1 LIDSAIILFIKAV
14 QTLLRLLPEKG
25 QRRTGI
31 LLGRCAFR
39 LLRDRRRI
47 AVSNLHRAFP
57 LLTEKDR
64 LWIAHRSF
72 ENLGV
77 NFIEMLLIPF
87 VPKDEYA
94 GRFPLEGRH
103 IVDEALKLK
112 RGVIS
117 LVFHFANWEIMGVA
131 AAILEREI
139 VVLARPLK
147 RHARLNRF
155 LNSLRVSTGL
165 KILPNAETAM
175 EVIRLLKGGAIVGIL
190 SDQRE
195 KRSRA
200 VYVEFFGEDVP
211 TNKGTAMIAMKTK
224 APVISCHLVREGFLR
239 YRIIFG
245 EQLPMERKGDLNG
258 LIASNT
264 RKINAFLE
272 SIIRQYPDEWFWV
285 HRRWGRDR

>member
-1 LIDSAIILFIKAV
+1 LFDATIILFIKALQSV
-14 QTLLRLLPEKG
+14 LRLLPERGK
-25 QRRTGI
+25 QKTGI
-31 LLGRCAFR
+31 LLGRLAF
-39 LLRDRRRI
+39 LVLGDRRRI
-47 AVSNLHRAFP
+47 AVANLRRAFP
-57 LLTEKDR
+57 DLTEEDR
-64 LWIAHRSF
+64 MRIARRSF
-72 ENLGV
+72 ENFGV
-77 NFIEMLLIPF
+77 NFIELLLIPF
-87 VPKDEYA
+87 VPKEEYA

-103 IVDEALKLK
+103 IVDEALALK
-112 RGVIS
+112 RGIIA

-131 AAILEREI
+131 GEIIGREI
-139 VVLARPLK
+139 VVLARPMK

-155 LNSLRVSTGL
+155 INSLRYSTGL
-165 KILPNAETAM
+165 RILPNAETAM
-175 EVIRLLKGGAIVGIL
+175 EVMRLLKEEAVVAIL

-224 APVISCHLVREGFLR
+224 APVIPCHLVRQGFLR
-239 YRIIFG
+239 YRVVFG

-264 RKINAFLE
+264 RTINAVLE

-285 HRRWGRDR
+285 HRRWGRDS